1 MIPKPAEEVMPN
13 DSRQKAALGVQED
26 TAAIRDAP
34 ICRGNSQICKFIA
47 CSAHNFKHDQNF
59 ANLNLAAQL
68 VSDPKMRKTITNN
81 PEAVISVCREQG
93 LSESQCKM
101 FSQGFQVIDKFFNVV
116 EPKNGGEI
124 VEDTTEMMIMAPSS
138 PASPSISQN
147 KLFEMSDDPNPIA
160 AHISRNVRPISRTFS
175 QGIMGSRTW
184 STHINPV
191 LSSSDSLIPRPII
204 PMGNVGGAGINH
216 HTTEKKTT
224 YSNSQISTT
233 PIQVPTAHL
242 PTSPIVPVIQ
252 RPFAK
257 PPPQLSMN
265 NPSNFSTAT
274 VISRPKRLAEILNP
288 REKRDTDY
296 YDQMPQSTHST
307 SQTKSRV
314 NNPSSTSDDYY
325 DNIDATE
332 SIRPSS
338 VSSSRRKSTFTPL
351 NCFHILG

>member
-101 FSQGFQVIDKFFNVV
+101 FSQGFQVIDRFYNVV

-124 VEDTTEMMIMAPSS
+124 VEDTTDMIKPSTS
-138 PASPSISQN
+138 PILQN
-147 KLFEMSDDPNPIA
+147 KLFEMNDDPNPIA
-160 AHISRNVRPISRTFS
+160 THISRNVRPIGRTFS
-175 QGIMGSRTW
+175 SPSMMGSRQW

-204 PMGNVGGAGINH
+204 PMGSSGGIINH
-216 HTTEKKTT
+216 HTTEKKAT
-224 YSNSQISTT
+224 YSNMQISTT
-233 PIQVPTAHL
+233 PIHVPTAHL
-242 PTSPIVPVIQ
+242 PTSPVVPVVFQ
-252 RPFAK
+252 RPTAK
-257 PPPQLSMN
+257 APPSSTPVKSMTN
-265 NPSNFSTAT
+265 NFSTAT
-274 VISRPKRLAEILNP
+274 VISRPKRLSDILNL

-296 YDQMPQSTHST
+296 YDQMPQTTQSS
-307 SQTKSRV
+307 SQRRSMGTV
-314 NNPSSTSDDYY
+314 DNPPVDDYY
-325 DNIDATE
+325 DNVEATE
-332 SIRPSS
+332 SRRTLS
-338 VSSSRRKSTFTPL
+338 SSSRRKNTFTPM
-351 NCFHILG
+351 NCLHILG